1 MCIILI
7 VGLIVTLITI
17 YIIFSMNKEAFDASY
32 STLGS
37 YGYTSPPFEPDILR
51 RCAEGSYMYS
61 SNPNMYQYCD
71 SIPKEKLERVACMK
85 SYRGN
90 PVRFE
95 YTSPAYGE
103 SVGCG
108 MPHSSIML
116 S

>member
-1 MCIILI
+1 MCILLI
-7 VGLIVTLITI
+7 IGLIATLLII
-17 YIIFSMNKEAFDASY
+17 YIIFSINKEPFDSSY

-37 YGYTSPPFEPDILR
+37 YGYDAPPFEPDVLR

-61 SNPNMYQYCD
+61 SNPSMYQYCN
-71 SIPKEKLERVACMK
+71 SIPKEKLEKVACMK

-95 YTSPAYGE
+95 YTSPAYGQ

-108 MPHSSIML
+108 MQDPSIVL